1 MAMTKCPECGTE
13 VSDKAEKCPK
23 CAYPISGQSSAEK
36 VQIIEQTSK
45 RLKKQM
51 IFAILAMILGLIIA
65 ISSSTNNSTGGS
77 VFGMLLIITGIIW
90 VITVKIKI
98 WWHHK

>member
-1 MAMTKCPECGTE
+1 MTKCPECGTE

-23 CAYPISGQSSAEK
+23 CAYPISGQSSSEK
-36 VQIIEQTSK
+36 VQTIEQTSK

-51 IFAILAMILGLIIA
+51 IFAILAIMFGLIVA
-65 ISSSTNNSTGGS
+65 ISSSTNNYTSGS
-77 VFGMLLIITGIIW
+77 VFGMLLIVAGIIGI
-90 VITVKIKI
+90 ITVKIKI

>member
-1 MAMTKCPECGTE
+1 MTKCPECGTE

-23 CAYPISGQSSAEK
+23 CAYPISGQSSTEK
-36 VQIIEQTSK
+36 VQTIEQTSK

-51 IFAILAMILGLIIA
+51 IFALLAMMIGVIIA
-65 ISSSTNNSTGGS
+65 ISSSSSNSTGGIF
-77 VFGMLLIITGIIW
+77 FGMLLTISGIIW